1 MLLNGFNSI
10 NSILNSVDYKVFI
23 VCLSLCHTFVFP
35 KVFILKI
42 IQPNQW
48 YLIDWLIDSISFH
61 LKYKFIS
68 FERFL
73 FFLFYFISFEKLFDL
88 WYGFEFVCI
97 FLWFRQLPFDLWTC
111 DNILLLFCYFSLSV
125 YQFIS
130 FVIDNQNPILY
141 KK

>member
-1 MLLNGFNSI
+1 MLLNRFNSI

-23 VCLSLCHTFVFP
+23 IIVRLSLCHTYFCHTFVFP

-73 FFLFYFISFEKLFDL
+73 FFYFISFEKLFDL

-97 FLWFRQLPFDLWTC
+97 FLWFKQLPFDLWTC

-125 YQFIS
+125 YKFC
-130 FVIDNQNPILY
+130 Y
-141 KK
+141 R